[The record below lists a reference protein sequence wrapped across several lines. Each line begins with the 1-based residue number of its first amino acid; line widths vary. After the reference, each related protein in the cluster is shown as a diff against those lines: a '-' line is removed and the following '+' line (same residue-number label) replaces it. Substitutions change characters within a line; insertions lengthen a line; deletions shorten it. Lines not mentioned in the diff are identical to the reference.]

1 MMNSHKWVLLGACMA
16 TLSGC
21 GGSDD
26 NKSTTA
32 TSVAPVSHV
41 ATTLKAG
48 IALPQPGVYQ
58 TTLLTRDDPHQTLV
72 NFAGLAIV
80 YPQRDAQLRWDI
92 WADDGAVA
100 TWWLGQAGMQSDSTE
115 PSTLTLTRISRN
127 KVADSAVLT
136 RDDSGAQLVPSNY
149 QRQSSVPSQVMIKT
163 MPVIN
168 AKGERVRYSAFDL
181 SSTGTTVYHNWNG
194 QVGITAV
201 NTTNIKSETWLNV
214 NGLAT
219 DMLGNTELTNND
231 GKLTIVMQLPSA
243 GCTLFA
249 EGEKERDHALSKL
262 TFTGFEK
269 CKFVEFN
276 DANWSQSDYKN
287 TAGLAQV
294 KDTATAYIAEF
305 NDANNK
311 NTVVIGFPELD
322 GVIFTLKK
330 G

>member
-26 NKSTTA
+26 NKSTAA
-32 TSVAPVSHV
+32 TSVAPVPHV

-48 IALPQPGVYQ
+48 IVLPQPGVYQ
-58 TTLLTRDDPHQTLV
+58 TTLLTRDDPHKTLV

-100 TWWLGQAGMQSDSTE
+100 TWWLGQAGMLSDSTE

-136 RDDSGAQLVPSNY
+136 RDDSGTQLVPSNY

-168 AKGERVRYSAFDL
+168 AEGERIRYSAFDL
-181 SSTGTTVYHNWNG
+181 SSTGTSIYHNWNG
-194 QVGITAV
+194 LVGITAV
-201 NTTNIKSETWLNV
+201 NTSDIKSETWLNG
-214 NGLAT
+214 NGLVT
-219 DMLGNTELTNND
+219 DMLGNTDVTNND

-243 GCTLFA
+243 GCTLFG
-249 EGEKERDHALSKL
+249 EGEKERNHALSKL

-294 KDTATAYIAEF
+294 KDTTTAYIAEF
-305 NDANNK
+305 NDANNID
-311 NTVVIGFPELD
+311 TLVIGFPELD
-322 GVIFTLKK
+322 GVIFNLKK
-330 G
+330 R

>member
-1 MMNSHKWVLLGACMA
+1 MMDSHKWVLLGACMA

-136 RDDSGAQLVPSNY
+136 RDDSGTQLVPSNY
-149 QRQSSVPSQVMIKT
+149 QRQSSVPSQVIIKT
-163 MPVIN
+163 MPVIK
-168 AKGERVRYSAFDL
+168 AEGERVRYSAFDL

-231 GKLTIVMQLPSA
+231 GKLTIVMELPSA

>member
-48 IALPQPGVYQ
+48 IVLPQPGVYQ

-100 TWWLGQAGMQSDSTE
+100 TWWLGQAGMQSDGTE
-115 PSTLTLTRISRN
+115 PSTLRLTRISRN
-127 KVADSAVLT
+127 KVADSAVFT
-136 RDDSGAQLVPSNY
+136 RDDSGAQFVPSNY

-243 GCTLFA
+243 GCTLFG
-249 EGEKERDHALSKL
+249 EGEKELNHALSKL

-305 NDANNK
+305 DDANNK

>member
-1 MMNSHKWVLLGACMA
+1 MMDSHKWVLLGACMA

-136 RDDSGAQLVPSNY
+136 RDDSGTQLVPSNY
-149 QRQSSVPSQVMIKT
+149 QRQSSVPSQVIIKT

-201 NTTNIKSETWLNV
+201 NTTDIKSETWLNV

-305 NDANNK
+305 NDADNK

>member
-1 MMNSHKWVLLGACMA
+1 MMDSHKWVLLGACMA

-136 RDDSGAQLVPSNY
+136 RDDSGTQLVPSNY
-149 QRQSSVPSQVMIKT
+149 QRQSSVPSQVIIKT
-163 MPVIN
+163 MPVIK
-168 AKGERVRYSAFDL
+168 AEGERVRYSAFDL
-181 SSTGTTVYHNWNG
+181 SSAGTTVYHNWNG

>member
-80 YPQRDAQLRWDI
+80 YPQHDAQLRWDI

-100 TWWLGQAGMQSDSTE
+100 TWWLGQAGMQSDGTE

-149 QRQSSVPSQVMIKT
+149 QRQSSVPSQVIIKT

-168 AKGERVRYSAFDL
+168 AEGERVRYSAFDL

-201 NTTNIKSETWLNV
+201 NTTDIKSETWLNG

-219 DMLGNTELTNND
+219 DMLGKVRTS
-231 GKLTIVMQLPSA
+231 P
-243 GCTLFA
+243 
-249 EGEKERDHALSKL
+249 
-262 TFTGFEK
+262 
-269 CKFVEFN
+269 
-276 DANWSQSDYKN
+276 
-287 TAGLAQV
+287 
-294 KDTATAYIAEF
+294 
-305 NDANNK
+305 
-311 NTVVIGFPELD
+311 
-322 GVIFTLKK
+322 
-330 G
+330 

>member
-100 TWWLGQAGMQSDSTE
+100 TWWLGQAGMQSDGTE

-136 RDDSGAQLVPSNY
+136 RDDSGALLVPSNY

-168 AKGERVRYSAFDL
+168 AKGERVRYSAFDI

-201 NTTNIKSETWLNV
+201 NTTDIKSETWLNG

-219 DMLGNTELTNND
+219 DMLGNTEVTNND

-243 GCTLFA
+243 GCKLFG
-249 EGEKERDHALSKL
+249 EGVKESNHALSKL
-262 TFTGFEK
+262 TFTGFGK
-269 CKFVEFN
+269 CKFIEFN

-287 TAGLAQV
+287 TAGLVQV

-305 NDANNK
+305 NDADNK

>member
-1 MMNSHKWVLLGACMA
+1 MMDSHKWVLLGACMA

-136 RDDSGAQLVPSNY
+136 RDDSGTQLVPSNY
-149 QRQSSVPSQVMIKT
+149 QRQSSVPSQVIIKT
-163 MPVIN
+163 MPVIK
-168 AKGERVRYSAFDL
+168 AEGERVRYSAFDL

>member
-1 MMNSHKWVLLGACMA
+1 MMDSHKWVLLGACMA

-48 IALPQPGVYQ
+48 IVLPQLGVYQ

-115 PSTLTLTRISRN
+115 PSTLRLTRISRN

-136 RDDSGAQLVPSNY
+136 RDDSGTQLVPSNY

-201 NTTNIKSETWLNV
+201 NTTDIKSETWLTG

-231 GKLTIVMQLPSA
+231 GKLSVVIQLPSA
-243 GCTLFA
+243 GCKLFG
-249 EGEKERDHALSKL
+249 EGAKESNHALSKL

>member
-1 MMNSHKWVLLGACMA
+1 MMDSHKWVLLGACMA

-48 IALPQPGVYQ
+48 IVLPQPGVYQ
-58 TTLLTRDDPHQTLV
+58 TALLTRDDPHQTLV

-115 PSTLTLTRISRN
+115 PSTLTCISRN

-149 QRQSSVPSQVMIKT
+149 QRQSSVPSQVMILRDPLIFRDSNNSKC
-163 MPVIN
+163 
-168 AKGERVRYSAFDL
+168 A
-181 SSTGTTVYHNWNG
+181 
-194 QVGITAV
+194 GI
-201 NTTNIKSETWLNV
+201 
-214 NGLAT
+214 
-219 DMLGNTELTNND
+219 
-231 GKLTIVMQLPSA
+231 
-243 GCTLFA
+243 
-249 EGEKERDHALSKL
+249 
-262 TFTGFEK
+262 
-269 CKFVEFN
+269 
-276 DANWSQSDYKN
+276 
-287 TAGLAQV
+287 
-294 KDTATAYIAEF
+294 
-305 NDANNK
+305 
-311 NTVVIGFPELD
+311 
-322 GVIFTLKK
+322 
-330 G
+330 

>member
-26 NKSTTA
+26 NKSTAA
-32 TSVAPVSHV
+32 TSVAPVPHV

-48 IALPQPGVYQ
+48 IVLPQPGVYQ
-58 TTLLTRDDPHQTLV
+58 TTLLTRDDPHKTLV

-80 YPQRDAQLRWDI
+80 YPQHDAELRWDI

-100 TWWLGQAGMQSDSTE
+100 TWWLGQAGIHSDSIN
-115 PSTLTLTRISRN
+115 PSPLTLTRISRN

-136 RDDSGAQLVPSNY
+136 RNDSGAQFVSSNY
-149 QRQSSVPSQVMIKT
+149 QRQSSVPSKVMIKT

-168 AKGERVRYSAFDL
+168 AESERVRYSAFDL
-181 SSTGTTVYHNWNG
+181 SSTGTTAYHNWNG
-194 QVGITAV
+194 QVGITKV
-201 NTTNIKSETWLNV
+201 NTTDIKSDTWSNG

-219 DMLGNTELTNND
+219 DMLGNTEVTNND
-231 GKLTIVMQLPSA
+231 GTLNVVMELPSA
-243 GCTLFA
+243 GCTLFGKGVQ
-249 EGEKERDHALSKL
+249 ESNHALSKL
-262 TFTGFEK
+262 TFTRFGK
-269 CKFVEFN
+269 CEFVEYD
-276 DANWSQSDYKN
+276 DAKWSQGDYKN

-305 NDANNK
+305 NDANNR
-311 NTVVIGFPELD
+311 NTLVIGFPELD

>member
-1 MMNSHKWVLLGACMA
+1 MA

-80 YPQRDAQLRWDI
+80 CPQRDAQLRWDI

-100 TWWLGQAGMQSDSTE
+100 TWWLGQAGIQSDSTE

-136 RDDSGAQLVPSNY
+136 WNDSGTQLVPSNY

-168 AKGERVRYSAFDL
+168 A
-181 SSTGTTVYHNWNG
+181 
-194 QVGITAV
+194 
-201 NTTNIKSETWLNV
+201 
-214 NGLAT
+214 
-219 DMLGNTELTNND
+219 
-231 GKLTIVMQLPSA
+231 
-243 GCTLFA
+243 
-249 EGEKERDHALSKL
+249 
-262 TFTGFEK
+262 
-269 CKFVEFN
+269 
-276 DANWSQSDYKN
+276 
-287 TAGLAQV
+287 
-294 KDTATAYIAEF
+294 
-305 NDANNK
+305 
-311 NTVVIGFPELD
+311 
-322 GVIFTLKK
+322 
-330 G
+330 

>member
-1 MMNSHKWVLLGACMA
+1 MMDSHKWVLLGACMA

-32 TSVAPVSHV
+32 TSVAPVFHV

-100 TWWLGQAGMQSDSTE
+100 TWWLGQAGMRSDSTE

-136 RDDSGAQLVPSNY
+136 RDNSGAQLVPSNY

-163 MPVIN
+163 MPVIK
-168 AKGERVRYSAFDL
+168 AEGERVRYSAFDL

-201 NTTNIKSETWLNV
+201 NTTNIKSEGTV
-214 NGLAT
+214 AKLA
-219 DMLGNTELTNND
+219 MRQPF
-231 GKLTIVMQLPSA
+231 V
-243 GCTLFA
+243 LFK
-249 EGEKERDHALSKL
+249 GL
-262 TFTGFEK
+262 TFQKLCLPGAFRPGDHHNK
-269 CKFVEFN
+269 MLRP
-276 DANWSQSDYKN
+276 
-287 TAGLAQV
+287 GLC
-294 KDTATAYIAEF
+294 
-305 NDANNK
+305 
-311 NTVVIGFPELD
+311 VVHASPQYL
-322 GVIFTLKK
+322 
-330 G
+330 

>member
-1 MMNSHKWVLLGACMA
+1 MMDSHKWVLLGACMA

-100 TWWLGQAGMQSDSTE
+100 TWWLGQAGMRSDSTE
-115 PSTLTLTRISRN
+115 PSTLRLTRISRN

-136 RDDSGAQLVPSNY
+136 RDDSGTQLVPSNY
-149 QRQSSVPSQVMIKT
+149 QRQSSVPSQVIIKT
-163 MPVIN
+163 MPVIK
-168 AKGERVRYSAFDL
+168 AEGERVRYSAFDL

-231 GKLTIVMQLPSA
+231 GKLTIVMELPSA

>member
-1 MMNSHKWVLLGACMA
+1 MA

-21 GGSDD
+21 AGSDD
-26 NKSTTA
+26 NKSTAA

-48 IALPQPGVYQ
+48 IALPQLGVYQ
-58 TTLLTRDDPHQTLV
+58 AMLLTRDDPHQTLV
-72 NFAGLAIV
+72 NFAGLAII

-136 RDDSGAQLVPSNY
+136 RDDSGTQLVPSNY
-149 QRQSSVPSQVMIKT
+149 QRQSSVPSQVIIKT
-163 MPVIN
+163 MPVIK
-168 AKGERVRYSAFDL
+168 AEGERVRYSAFDL

-194 QVGITAV
+194 LVGITAV
-201 NTTNIKSETWLNV
+201 NTTDINTDNPDKSDKFDKAVIWPSG
-214 NGLAT
+214 NGYIT
-219 DMLGNTELTNND
+219 DMLGNTTVTNKGSQLRVD
-231 GKLTIVMQLPSA
+231 MELPSA
-243 GCTLFA
+243 GCTLFG
-249 EGEKERDHALSKL
+249 EGTEDSNHALRKFI
-262 TFTGFEK
+262 FTGFEK

-311 NTVVIGFPELD
+311 STLVIGFPELD

>member
-1 MMNSHKWVLLGACMA
+1 MMDSHKWVLLGACMA

-48 IALPQPGVYQ
+48 IVLPQPGVYQ
-58 TTLLTRDDPHQTLV
+58 TALLTRDDPHQTLV

-136 RDDSGAQLVPSNY
+136 RDDSGTQLVPSNY
-149 QRQSSVPSQVMIKT
+149 QRQSSVPSQVIIKT

-168 AKGERVRYSAFDL
+168 AEGKRVRYSAFDL
-181 SSTGTTVYHNWNG
+181 SSTGITVYHNWNG
-194 QVGITAV
+194 QVGITEV
-201 NTTNIKSETWLNV
+201 NTTDIKSDTWPSV

-231 GKLTIVMQLPSA
+231 GKLTIVMELPSA

-311 NTVVIGFPELD
+311 NTVVIGVPELD

>member
-1 MMNSHKWVLLGACMA
+1 MA

-100 TWWLGQAGMQSDSTE
+100 TWWLGQAGMRSDSTE

-136 RDDSGAQLVPSNY
+136 RDNSGAQLVPSNY
-149 QRQSSVPSQVMIKT
+149 QRQSSVPSQVIIKT
-163 MPVIN
+163 MPVIK
-168 AKGERVRYSAFDL
+168 AEGERVRYSAFDL

-231 GKLTIVMQLPSA
+231 GKLTIVMELPSA

>member
-1 MMNSHKWVLLGACMA
+1 M
-16 TLSGC
+16 
-21 GGSDD
+21 
-26 NKSTTA
+26 
-32 TSVAPVSHV
+32 
-41 ATTLKAG
+41 
-48 IALPQPGVYQ
+48 
-58 TTLLTRDDPHQTLV
+58 R
-72 NFAGLAIV
+72 
-80 YPQRDAQLRWDI
+80 
-92 WADDGAVA
+92 
-100 TWWLGQAGMQSDSTE
+100 SDSTE

-136 RDDSGAQLVPSNY
+136 RDNSGAQLVPSNY
-149 QRQSSVPSQVMIKT
+149 QRQSSVPSQVIIKT
-163 MPVIN
+163 MPVIK
-168 AKGERVRYSAFDL
+168 AEGERVRYSAFDL

-219 DMLGNTELTNND
+219 DMLGNTEVTNND

-243 GCTLFA
+243 GCTLFG
-249 EGEKERDHALSKL
+249 EGVKESNHALSKL

-287 TAGLAQV
+287 TAGLARV

-311 NTVVIGFPELD
+311 NTLVIGFPELD

>member
-1 MMNSHKWVLLGACMA
+1 MA

-21 GGSDD
+21 AGSDD
-26 NKSTTA
+26 NKSTAA

-136 RDDSGAQLVPSNY
+136 RDNSGAQLVPSNY
-149 QRQSSVPSQVMIKT
+149 QRQSSVPSQVIIKT
-163 MPVIN
+163 MPVIK
-168 AKGERVRYSAFDL
+168 AEGERVRYSAFDL
-181 SSTGTTVYHNWNG
+181 SSTGITVYHNWNG

-243 GCTLFA
+243 GCKLFG
-249 EGEKERDHALSKL
+249 EGAKESNHALSKL

>member
-1 MMNSHKWVLLGACMA
+1 MMDSHKWVLLGACMA

-136 RDDSGAQLVPSNY
+136 RDDSGTQLVPSNY
-149 QRQSSVPSQVMIKT
+149 QRQSSVPSQVIIKT
-163 MPVIN
+163 MPVIK
-168 AKGERVRYSAFDL
+168 AEGERVRYSAFDL

-201 NTTNIKSETWLNV
+201 NTTDIKSETWLNV

-219 DMLGNTELTNND
+219 DMLGNTEVTNND

-305 NDANNK
+305 NDADNK

>member
-1 MMNSHKWVLLGACMA
+1 MA

-80 YPQRDAQLRWDI
+80 CSQRDAQLRWDI

-136 RDDSGAQLVPSNY
+136 RGDSGTQLVPSNY

-168 AKGERVRYSAFDL
+168 AEGERVRYSAFDL

-194 QVGITAV
+194 QVGITPV
-201 NTTNIKSETWLNV
+201 NTKDIKSETWLNV
-214 NGLAT
+214 NGLVT
-219 DMLGNTELTNND
+219 DMLGNTEMTHND
-231 GKLTIVMQLPSA
+231 GKFSIVIQLPSA
-243 GCTLFA
+243 GCKLLG
-249 EGEKERDHALSKL
+249 EGAKERNHALSKL

-305 NDANNK
+305 NDTNNK

>member
-1 MMNSHKWVLLGACMA
+1 MMDSHKWVLLGACMA

-58 TTLLTRDDPHQTLV
+58 TTLLTRDDPQQTLV

-136 RDDSGAQLVPSNY
+136 RDDSGTQLVPSNY
-149 QRQSSVPSQVMIKT
+149 QRQSSVPSQVIIKT
-163 MPVIN
+163 MPVIK
-168 AKGERVRYSAFDL
+168 AEGERVRYSAFDL

-276 DANWSQSDYKN
+276 NADWSQSDYKN

-311 NTVVIGFPELD
+311 STLVIGFPELD

>member
-115 PSTLTLTRISRN
+115 PSTLRLTRISRN

-136 RDDSGAQLVPSNY
+136 RDDSGTQLVPSNY
-149 QRQSSVPSQVMIKT
+149 QRQSSVPSQVIIKT
-163 MPVIN
+163 MPVIK
-168 AKGERVRYSAFDL
+168 AEGERVRYSAFDL

-201 NTTNIKSETWLNV
+201 NTTNINSETWLNV

-231 GKLTIVMQLPSA
+231 GKLTIVMELPSA

-262 TFTGFEK
+262 TFSGFEK

-294 KDTATAYIAEF
+294 KDMATAYIAEF

-311 NTVVIGFPELD
+311 STLVIGFPELD

>member
-1 MMNSHKWVLLGACMA
+1 M
-16 TLSGC
+16 
-21 GGSDD
+21 
-26 NKSTTA
+26 
-32 TSVAPVSHV
+32 
-41 ATTLKAG
+41 
-48 IALPQPGVYQ
+48 
-58 TTLLTRDDPHQTLV
+58 V

-136 RDDSGAQLVPSNY
+136 RDNSGAQLVPSNY
-149 QRQSSVPSQVMIKT
+149 QRQSSVPSQVIIKT

-168 AKGERVRYSAFDL
+168 AEGERVRYSAFDL

-194 QVGITAV
+194 QVGITEV
-201 NTTNIKSETWLNV
+201 KTTDINPDNPGKSDKSDKSVIWPSG
-214 NGLAT
+214 NGYIT
-219 DMLGNTELTNND
+219 DMLGNTTVTNK
-231 GKLTIVMQLPSA
+231 GSQLSVVMELPSA
-243 GCTLFA
+243 GCTLLG
-249 EGEKERDHALSKL
+249 EGKEDIAHVLSKL

-269 CKFVEFN
+269 CKFIEFN

-322 GVIFTLKK
+322 GVIFTLNK

>member
-1 MMNSHKWVLLGACMA
+1 MMDSHKWVLLGACMA

-58 TTLLTRDDPHQTLV
+58 TTLLTRHDPHQTLV

-136 RDDSGAQLVPSNY
+136 RDDSGTQLVPSNY
-149 QRQSSVPSQVMIKT
+149 QRQSSVPSQVIIKT
-163 MPVIN
+163 MPVIK
-168 AKGERVRYSAFDL
+168 AEGERVRYSAFDL

>member
-1 MMNSHKWVLLGACMA
+1 M
-16 TLSGC
+16 
-21 GGSDD
+21 
-26 NKSTTA
+26 
-32 TSVAPVSHV
+32 
-41 ATTLKAG
+41 
-48 IALPQPGVYQ
+48 
-58 TTLLTRDDPHQTLV
+58 LTRDEPRKTLV
-72 NFAGLAIV
+72 NFTGLAIV
-80 YPQRDAQLRWDI
+80 YPQHDAELRWDI

-100 TWWLGQAGMQSDSTE
+100 TWWVGQAGMHADSIN

-136 RDDSGAQLVPSNY
+136 RDDSGAQFVSSNY

-168 AKGERVRYSAFDL
+168 TESERVRYSAFDL

-194 QVGITAV
+194 QIGITRV
-201 NTTNIKSETWLNV
+201 TTTDINPDNPDKSEIWLSG
-214 NGLAT
+214 NGYIT
-219 DMLGNTELTNND
+219 DMLGTTEVTNKG
-231 GKLTIVMQLPSA
+231 GKLSVVMELPSA
-243 GCTLFA
+243 GCTLFG
-249 EGEKERDHALSKL
+249 EGAKESNPALSKL

-276 DANWSQSDYKN
+276 NANWSQSDYKN

-311 NTVVIGFPELD
+311 NTLVIGFPELD
-322 GVIFTLKK
+322 GVIFNLKK

>member
-1 MMNSHKWVLLGACMA
+1 MA

-100 TWWLGQAGMQSDSTE
+100 TWWLGQAGMRSDSTE

-136 RDDSGAQLVPSNY
+136 RDDSGTQIVPSNY
-149 QRQSSVPSQVMIKT
+149 QRQSSVPSQVIIKT
-163 MPVIN
+163 MPVIK
-168 AKGERVRYSAFDL
+168 AEGERVRYSAFDL

-214 NGLAT
+214 NGWAT

-231 GKLTIVMQLPSA
+231 GKLTIVMELPSA

>member
-1 MMNSHKWVLLGACMA
+1 MMDSHKWVLLGACMA

-100 TWWLGQAGMQSDSTE
+100 TWWLGQAGMRSDSTE

-136 RDDSGAQLVPSNY
+136 RDDSGTQIVPSNY
-149 QRQSSVPSQVMIKT
+149 QRQSSVPSQVIIKT
-163 MPVIN
+163 MPVIK
-168 AKGERVRYSAFDL
+168 AEGERVRYSAFDL

-214 NGLAT
+214 NGWAT

-231 GKLTIVMQLPSA
+231 GKLTIVMELPSA

>member
-1 MMNSHKWVLLGACMA
+1 
-16 TLSGC
+16 
-21 GGSDD
+21 
-26 NKSTTA
+26 
-32 TSVAPVSHV
+32 
-41 ATTLKAG
+41 
-48 IALPQPGVYQ
+48 
-58 TTLLTRDDPHQTLV
+58 
-72 NFAGLAIV
+72 
-80 YPQRDAQLRWDI
+80 
-92 WADDGAVA
+92 
-100 TWWLGQAGMQSDSTE
+100 MQSDSTE

-136 RDDSGAQLVPSNY
+136 RDDSGTQLVPSNY
-149 QRQSSVPSQVMIKT
+149 QRQSSVPSQVIIKT
-163 MPVIN
+163 MPVIK
-168 AKGERVRYSAFDL
+168 AEGERVRYSAFDL

>member
-1 MMNSHKWVLLGACMA
+1 MMDSHKWVLLGACMA

-48 IALPQPGVYQ
+48 IVLPQPGVYQ
-58 TTLLTRDDPHQTLV
+58 TALLTRDDPHQTLV

-115 PSTLTLTRISRN
+115 PSTLTCISRN

-163 MPVIN
+163 MPVIK
-168 AKGERVRYSAFDL
+168 AEGERVRYSAFDL
-181 SSTGTTVYHNWNG
+181 SSTGTTVSR
-194 QVGITAV
+194 I
-201 NTTNIKSETWLNV
+201 
-214 NGLAT
+214 
-219 DMLGNTELTNND
+219 
-231 GKLTIVMQLPSA
+231 QLRSA
-243 GCTLFA
+243 IP
-249 EGEKERDHALSKL
+249 D
-262 TFTGFEK
+262 
-269 CKFVEFN
+269 
-276 DANWSQSDYKN
+276 
-287 TAGLAQV
+287 
-294 KDTATAYIAEF
+294 
-305 NDANNK
+305 
-311 NTVVIGFPELD
+311 
-322 GVIFTLKK
+322 
-330 G
+330 